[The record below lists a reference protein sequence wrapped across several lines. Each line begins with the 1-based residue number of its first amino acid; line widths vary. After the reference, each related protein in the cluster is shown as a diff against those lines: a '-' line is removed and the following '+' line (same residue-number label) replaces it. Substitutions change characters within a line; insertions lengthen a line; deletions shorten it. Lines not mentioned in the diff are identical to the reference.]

1 MLKQSPRYPYV
12 LVLTAGLMLT
22 GWCASAFAQ
31 SQSDNA
37 PSVAEA
43 ARRAR
48 EQKKNSAKPVR
59 TLTNDN
65 LPAAPAPGANDTGSA
80 ATRASAAADQ
90 TTPATTEAGAPVN
103 NADAALAAPA
113 AAPASEEQA
122 KQKKAENVAKLEH
135 AKKELAQAQGELDVM
150 QRKAVLDSDSFYS
163 KTGFANDKDGKAVLD
178 SEAQQ
183 INEKK
188 QAIEALKAKIAELQ
202 AVVDQSATPPDDK
215 DKPQP

>member
-1 MLKQSPRYPYV
+1 M
-12 LVLTAGLMLT
+12 
-22 GWCASAFAQ
+22 
-31 SQSDNA
+31 
-37 PSVAEA
+37 
-43 ARRAR
+43 
-48 EQKKNSAKPVR
+48 
-59 TLTNDN
+59 
-65 LPAAPAPGANDTGSA
+65 PGADDTGSA
-80 ATRASAAADQ
+80 ATRAPVAADQ
-90 TTPATTEAGAPVN
+90 TTPATAEAGAPIN
-103 NADAALAAPA
+103 NADAAPAAPA

-163 KTGFANDKDGKAVLD
+163 KTGFASDKDGKAALD

-183 INEKK
+183 INDKK

-202 AVVDQSATPPDDK
+202 ALVDESATPADDK